1 MRIFRTS
8 LHEGWIRWVRW
19 ALWGCMLAVSGAAAD
34 REYPIEGKNYGS
46 GITSYT
52 VVIPDDLYLD
62 QVGVRLAME
71 ATGAGSIDDLD
82 ISLVSPSGTTVKLL
96 AATVLGDEVGFL
108 TGSRLEDALFSEAG
122 TDGIESGTAPY
133 TGTFRV
139 DNWAS
144 ATGLGKYRNQRSI
157 GNWTLRVRDP
167 VGFGGILFG
176 GANRTAAPWSSLGS
190 ALILSPLEAGLEPPS
205 LTTASDTGALTTD
218 GVTRVTTPTLTGK
231 TTAGATVK
239 IQYGLSSVT
248 VIGTVTAGSD
258 GVWAFTLPSP
268 LASGSH
274 GFSALVTHPTDGSV
288 KLTGTKTVVIDTAAP
303 TVSDLLDQTIDEDAE
318 TDLVRFLVSD
328 NLTAA
333 AALVV
338 SSQSSAPSLVGEIV
352 SGGSGTARNVV
363 VKPASGQSG
372 ISTITVTVTDLAGN
386 ATDRSFVLTVIPGN
400 KAPVAG
406 ADAVYRSAGGRVV
419 KVLLS
424 VLLAN
429 DTDADG
435 DALSMESV
443 QTALPEGASVKL
455 MEPYVVY
462 TAPLGSDSAG
472 SFDYVLSD
480 GLGGHRITNT
490 VPVTVVSGAGQDEP
504 ASPLAVV
511 TDKGNVS
518 LTWIGVA
525 RRNYKVQYTT
535 SVQAPYTWN
544 DYSTPALYTAA
555 RTGALGV
562 FRHQEPLSS
571 GPLRLYRAIP
581 LGWANDAPLLG
592 EDWVERSTSFRQ
604 ITFKASTLLANDT
617 DADGDALS
625 VVSVSGAL
633 PVGSTV
639 ELFEGDITYTV
650 AVTGAEAVDESFQYE
665 VSDGLGGHRV
675 SGTVRIKAI
684 EGGGPP

>member
-1 MRIFRTS
+1 MKMFSVSTN
-8 LHEGWIRWVRW
+8 EGWFGSAGW
-19 ALWGCMLAVSGAAAD
+19 ALMAWVLAVSGVAAD
-34 REYPIEGKNYGS
+34 SEYPIEGKNYGS

-52 VVIPDDLYLD
+52 VAVPDDLYLD
-62 QVGVRLAME
+62 RVSVRLALE
-71 ATGAGSIDDLD
+71 SAGAGSIDDLD

-108 TGSRLEDALFSEAG
+108 TGSRLADALFSESG

-144 ATGLGKYRNQRSI
+144 ATGLGKYRNLRSI
-157 GNWTLRVRDP
+157 GNWTLRVRDA
-167 VGFGGILFG
+167 VGFGGTLFG
-176 GANRTAAPWSSLGS
+176 GANRAAAAWSSLGS
-190 ALILSPLEAGLEPPS
+190 VLILSPLEAGLEPPS
-205 LTTASDTGALTTD
+205 LTTVSDTGALTTD
-218 GVTRVTTPTLTGK
+218 GVTRATTPTLTGK

-239 IQYGLSSVT
+239 IQYGLSSVS
-248 VIGTVTAGSD
+248 VIGTVIAGSD
-258 GVWAFTLPSP
+258 GVWTFTVTSP
-268 LASGSH
+268 LTSGSH
-274 GFSALVTHPTDGSV
+274 GFSALVTYPTDGSV
-288 KLTGTKTVVIDTAAP
+288 KLTGTKTVIIDTTAP
-303 TVSDLLDQTIDEDAE
+303 MVSELSDQTIDQEAE
-318 TDLVRFLVSD
+318 TELVRFLVTD

-338 SSQSSAPSLVGEIV
+338 SSHSSNASLVGDIV
-352 SGGSGTARNVV
+352 AGGSGTARNVL

-372 ISTITVTVTDLAGN
+372 NGIITVTVTDLAGN

-400 KAPVAG
+400 KSPVAG
-406 ADAVYRSAGGRVV
+406 GDVVYRSAGGRVV

-429 DTDADG
+429 DTDGDG
-435 DALSMESV
+435 DALSIDTV
-443 QTALPEGASVKL
+443 QTALPVGASVKL

-462 TAPLGSDSAG
+462 TAPPGSDSAG
-472 SFDYVLSD
+472 SFEYVLSD
-480 GLGGHRITNT
+480 GLGGHRVTNT
-490 VPVTVVSGAGQDEP
+490 VPVTVVSGAGQDES

-511 TDKGNVS
+511 TDKGDVL

-535 SVQAPYTWN
+535 SVKAPYTWN
-544 DYSTPALYTAA
+544 DYTTPAVYTAA

-562 FRHQEPLSS
+562 FRHQEPMSS
-571 GPLRLYRAIP
+571 SPLRLYRAIP
-581 LGWANDAPLLG
+581 MGWANDAPILG
-592 EDWVERSTSFRQ
+592 EDWVERPTFFRQ
-604 ITFKASTLLANDT
+604 ITFKASTLLVNDT

-625 VVSVSGAL
+625 VVSVNGVLPLGA
-633 PVGSTV
+633 TV

-650 AVTGAEAVDESFQYE
+650 AVNGADSSSAGFQYE

-675 SGTVRIKAI
+675 SGTVRIKTI

>member
-1 MRIFRTS
+1 
-8 LHEGWIRWVRW
+8 
-19 ALWGCMLAVSGAAAD
+19 
-34 REYPIEGKNYGS
+34 
-46 GITSYT
+46 
-52 VVIPDDLYLD
+52 
-62 QVGVRLAME
+62 
-71 ATGAGSIDDLD
+71 
-82 ISLVSPSGTTVKLL
+82 
-96 AATVLGDEVGFL
+96 
-108 TGSRLEDALFSEAG
+108 
-122 TDGIESGTAPY
+122 
-133 TGTFRV
+133 
-139 DNWAS
+139 
-144 ATGLGKYRNQRSI
+144 
-157 GNWTLRVRDP
+157 
-167 VGFGGILFG
+167 
-176 GANRTAAPWSSLGS
+176 
-190 ALILSPLEAGLEPPS
+190 
-205 LTTASDTGALTTD
+205 
-218 GVTRVTTPTLTGK
+218 
-231 TTAGATVK
+231 
-239 IQYGLSSVT
+239 
-248 VIGTVTAGSD
+248 
-258 GVWAFTLPSP
+258 
-268 LASGSH
+268 
-274 GFSALVTHPTDGSV
+274 
-288 KLTGTKTVVIDTAAP
+288 
-303 TVSDLLDQTIDEDAE
+303 
-318 TDLVRFLVSD
+318 
-328 NLTAA
+328 
-333 AALVV
+333 
-338 SSQSSAPSLVGEIV
+338 
-352 SGGSGTARNVV
+352 
-363 VKPASGQSG
+363 
-372 ISTITVTVTDLAGN
+372 LAGN
-386 ATDRSFVLTVIPGN
+386 TTDRSFVLTVIPGN

-581 LGWANDAPLLG
+581 MGWANDPPLLG
-592 EDWVERSTSFRQ
+592 EDSVERPTSFRQ

-639 ELFEGDITYTV
+639 ELFGGDITYTV
-650 AVTGAEAVDESFQYE
+650 AVTGDEAVEESFQYE

>member
-1 MRIFRTS
+1 
-8 LHEGWIRWVRW
+8 
-19 ALWGCMLAVSGAAAD
+19 
-34 REYPIEGKNYGS
+34 
-46 GITSYT
+46 
-52 VVIPDDLYLD
+52 
-62 QVGVRLAME
+62 
-71 ATGAGSIDDLD
+71 
-82 ISLVSPSGTTVKLL
+82 
-96 AATVLGDEVGFL
+96 
-108 TGSRLEDALFSEAG
+108 
-122 TDGIESGTAPY
+122 
-133 TGTFRV
+133 
-139 DNWAS
+139 
-144 ATGLGKYRNQRSI
+144 
-157 GNWTLRVRDP
+157 
-167 VGFGGILFG
+167 VGFGGTLFG
-176 GANRTAAPWSSLGS
+176 GANRTAAAWSSLGS

-218 GVTRVTTPTLTGK
+218 GVTRATTPTLTGK

-239 IQYGLSSVT
+239 IQYGLSSVS

-258 GVWAFTLPSP
+258 GVWTFTVPSP

-288 KLTGTKTVVIDTAAP
+288 KLTGTKTVVIDTTAP
-303 TVSDLLDQTIDEDAE
+303 TVSDLSEQTIDEDAE

-328 NLTAA
+328 NLTAS

-338 SSQSSAPSLVGEIV
+338 SSQSSNPGLVGGIV
-352 SGGSGTARNVV
+352 AGGSGTARNVV

-372 ISTITVTVTDLAGN
+372 SGIITVTVTDLAGN

-406 ADAVYRSAGGRVV
+406 GDVVYRSAGGRVV

-435 DALSMESV
+435 DALSMDTV
-443 QTALPEGASVKL
+443 QTALPDGASVKL

-462 TAPLGSDSAG
+462 IAPPGNDSAG
-472 SFDYVLSD
+472 SFEYVLSD
-480 GLGGHRITNT
+480 GLGGHRVTNA

-511 TDKGNVS
+511 TDKGEVS

-544 DYSTPALYTAA
+544 DYTTPAVYTAA
-555 RTGALGV
+555 RTGAMGV

-581 LGWANDAPLLG
+581 MGWANDPPILV
-592 EDWVERSTSFRQ
+592 EDWVERPTFFRQ

-633 PVGSTV
+633 PQGATV
-639 ELFEGDITYTV
+639 ELFDGDITYTV
-650 AVTGAEAVDESFQYE
+650 SANAGDAADESFQYE

-675 SGTVRIKAI
+675 SGTVRIKTI

>member
-8 LHEGWIRWVRW
+8 LHEGCIRWAAW
-19 ALWGCMLAVSGAAAD
+19 ALMASVLAVSGVAAD

-52 VVIPDDLYLD
+52 VAIPDDLYLD
-62 QVGVRLAME
+62 QVRVRLAME

-82 ISLVSPSGTTVKLL
+82 VSLVSPQGTTVKLL
-96 AATVLGDEVGFL
+96 AASVLGDEVGFL
-108 TGSRLEDALFSEAG
+108 TGSRLEDALFSESA
-122 TDGIESGTAPY
+122 TDGIESGTSPY

-139 DNWAS
+139 DNWTS
-144 ATGLGKYRNQRSI
+144 GTGLVKYRNQRSI

-167 VGFGGILFG
+167 VGFGGTLFG
-176 GANRTAAPWSSLGS
+176 GANRAAAAWSSLGS

-231 TTAGATVK
+231 TAAGATVK
-239 IQYGLSSVT
+239 IQYGLSSVS

-258 GVWAFTLPSP
+258 GVWTFTVPSP

-288 KLTGTKTVVIDTAAP
+288 KLTGTKTVVIDTTAP

-338 SSQSSAPSLVGEIV
+338 SSQPSAPSLVGEIV

-372 ISTITVTVTDLAGN
+372 SATITVTVTDLAGN
-386 ATDRSFVLTVIPGN
+386 TTDRSFVLTVIPGN

-581 LGWANDAPLLG
+581 LGWANDPPLLG
-592 EDWVERSTSFRQ
+592 EDWVERPTSFRQ

-639 ELFEGDITYTV
+639 ELFGGDITYTV
-650 AVTGAEAVDESFQYE
+650 AVTGDEAVDESFQYE

-675 SGTVRIKAI
+675 SGTVRIQAI

>member
-1 MRIFRTS
+1 MLKGS
-8 LHEGWIRWVRW
+8 AKSVWMGRWFIAW
-19 ALWGCMLAVSGAAAD
+19 ATAMGRVAAD
-34 REYPIEGKNYGS
+34 SEYPIEGKNYGS

-52 VVIPDDLYLD
+52 VVVADDLYLD
-62 QVGVRLAME
+62 RVGVRLALE
-71 ATGAGSIDDLD
+71 SAAAGSIDDLD
-82 ISLVSPSGTTVKLL
+82 VSLVSPQGTTVKLL

-108 TGSRLEDALFSEAG
+108 SGSRLEDALFSESA
-122 TDGIESGTAPY
+122 TEGIESGSTPY
-133 TGTFRV
+133 TGVFKV

-157 GNWTLRVRDP
+157 GNWTLKIKDP
-167 VGFGGILFG
+167 VGSGGTLFG
-176 GANRTAAPWSSLGS
+176 GANRASAAWSSLGS
-190 ALILSPLEAGLEPPS
+190 ALILSPLEAGSEPPS

-218 GVTRVTTPTLTGK
+218 GVTRMTTPTLTGK
-231 TTAGATVK
+231 ATAGSTVEV
-239 IQYGLSSVT
+239 QYGLSPVS
-248 VIGTVTAGSD
+248 VIGTVSAGPD
-258 GVWAFTLPSP
+258 GVWTFTVPNS

-274 GFSALVTHPTDGSV
+274 DFSARVTHPSNGSV
-288 KLTGTKTVVIDTAAP
+288 KLTGTQTVVIDTTAP
-303 TVSDLLDQTIDEDAE
+303 TVSELLDQTIDEDTE

-333 AALVV
+333 AALTV
-338 SSQSSAPSLVGEIV
+338 SSQSSNASLVGGIV
-352 SGGSGTARNVV
+352 TGGSGTARNVV
-363 VKPASGQSG
+363 VKPARGQSG
-372 ISTITVTVTDLAGN
+372 SGTITVSVTDLAGN
-386 ATDRSFVLTVIPGN
+386 ATDRSFVLTVIRGN
-400 KAPVAG
+400 KVPVAG

-435 DALSMESV
+435 DALSMDSV
-443 QTALPEGASVKL
+443 QTALPDGASVKL

-462 TAPLGSDSAG
+462 MAAPGSDSAG

-480 GLGGHRITNT
+480 GLGGHRVTNT

-504 ASPLAVV
+504 ASPLAV
-511 TDKGNVS
+511 TTSKGDVS

-535 SVQAPYTWN
+535 SQQAPYTWN
-544 DYSTPALYTAA
+544 DLTTPSVYTAS

-562 FRHQEPLSS
+562 FRHQEPISS
-571 GPLRLYRAIP
+571 GSLRLYRAIP
-581 LGWANDAPLLG
+581 IGWANDAPILG
-592 EDWVERSTSFRQ
+592 EDSVERPTFFRQ

-625 VVSVSGAL
+625 VVSVGGAL
-633 PVGSTV
+633 PQGATV

-650 AVTGAEAVDESFQYE
+650 AANAADGADESFQYE

>member
-1 MRIFRTS
+1 MFWVS
-8 LHEGWIRWVRW
+8 ASEGWIRWAGW
-19 ALWGCMLAVSGAAAD
+19 ALVGWGLLMSRVAAD
-34 REYPIEGKNYGS
+34 SEYPIEGKNYGS

-52 VVIPDDLYLD
+52 VAVPDDVYLD
-62 QVGVRLAME
+62 RVVVRLALE
-71 ATGAGSIDDLD
+71 SNESGSMDDLD
-82 ISLVSPSGTTVKLL
+82 VSLVSPQGTTVKLL
-96 AATVLGDEVGFL
+96 AATVLGDEVGSL
-108 TGSRLEDALFSEAG
+108 TGSRLEDTLFSESG
-122 TDGIESGTAPY
+122 VDGIESGTPPY
-133 TGTFRV
+133 TGVFKV

-144 ATGLGKYRNQRSI
+144 ATGLGKYSNQRSI
-157 GNWTLRVRDP
+157 GNWTLRIRDA
-167 VGFGGILFG
+167 VGFGGTLFG
-176 GANRTAAPWSSLGS
+176 GANRSAAGWSSLGS
-190 ALILSPLEAGLEPPS
+190 ALILSPLAAGSEPPS
-205 LTTASDTGALTTD
+205 LTAASDTGALTTD
-218 GVTRVTTPTLTGK
+218 GVTRVTAPTLTGK
-231 TTAGATVK
+231 ATAGSTVK
-239 IQYGLSSVT
+239 IQSGLSSVT
-248 VIGTVTAGSD
+248 VIGTVIAGSD
-258 GVWAFTLPSP
+258 GVWTFTVPSP

-288 KLTGTKTVVIDTAAP
+288 KLTGTKTVVIDTTAP
-303 TVSDLLDQTIDEDAE
+303 TVSELSEQTIDEDGE

-333 AALVV
+333 AALTV
-338 SSQSSAPSLVGEIV
+338 SSRSSNASLLGDIV
-352 SGGSGTARNVV
+352 AGGSGTARNVV

-372 ISTITVTVTDLAGN
+372 TGIITVTVTDLAGN
-386 ATDRSFVLTVIPGN
+386 ATDRSFLLTVMAGN

-424 VLLAN
+424 TLLSN

-435 DALSMESV
+435 DALSIDSV
-443 QTALPEGASVKL
+443 QTALPDGASVKL

-462 TAPLGSDSAG
+462 TAPPGSDSAG

-480 GLGGHRITNT
+480 GLGGHRLTNT
-490 VPVTVVSGAGQDEP
+490 VPVTVVAGAGPGEP

-511 TDKGNVS
+511 TNQGDVS

-562 FRHQEPLSS
+562 FRHQEPISS

-581 LGWANDAPLLG
+581 MGWANDAPILG
-592 EDWVERSTSFRQ
+592 EDTVERSTLFRQ

-633 PVGSTV
+633 PQGATV
-639 ELFEGDITYTV
+639 ELFDGDITYTV
-650 AVTGAEAVDESFQYE
+650 AANAAEAVNESFQYE

-675 SGTVRIKAI
+675 SGTVRIQAI

>member
-1 MRIFRTS
+1 MRLFS
-8 LHEGWIRWVRW
+8 VSSKEVWIRRVGWLWTAWV
-19 ALWGCMLAVSGAAAD
+19 LAVGGVAAD
-34 REYPIEGKNYGS
+34 REYPIEGKNFGS
-46 GITSYT
+46 GMTTFT
-52 VVIPDDLYLD
+52 VTVPDDLYLD
-62 QVGVRLAME
+62 RVGVRLALE
-71 ATGAGSIDDLD
+71 STESGSIDDLD
-82 ISLVSPSGTTVKLL
+82 VSLVSPSGTTVKLL

-108 TGSRLEDALFSEAG
+108 TGSRLEDALLSESA
-122 TDGIESGTAPY
+122 TDDIESGTPPY

-139 DNWAS
+139 DNWTS
-144 ATGLGKYRNQRSI
+144 STGLGKYRNQRSI
-157 GNWTLRVRDP
+157 GNWTLRVRDAA
-167 VGFGGILFG
+167 GFGGTLFG
-176 GANRTAAPWSSLGS
+176 GANRAEAAWSSLGS

-205 LTTASDTGALTTD
+205 LTEASDTGAWTTD

-239 IQYGLSSVT
+239 IQYGLSSVS
-248 VIGTVTAGSD
+248 VIGTVTAASD
-258 GVWAFTLPSP
+258 GVWTFTVPSP
-268 LASGSH
+268 LAPGSH

-288 KLTGTKTVVIDTAAP
+288 KLTGTQTVVIDTTAP
-303 TVSDLLDQTIDEDAE
+303 TVSELSDQTIDENGE
-318 TDLVRFLVSD
+318 TDLVRFLVND

-333 AALVV
+333 AELVAGSR
-338 SSQSSAPSLVGEIV
+338 SSNGGLVGDV
-352 SGGSGTARNVV
+352 VTGGSGTARNVV
-363 VKPASGQSG
+363 VKPAVGQSG
-372 ISTITVTVTDLAGN
+372 TAIITVTVTDLAGN

-455 MEPYVVY
+455 MEPYVIY
-462 TAPLGSDSAG
+462 TAVPGSDGAG
-472 SFDYVLSD
+472 SFEYVLSD

-504 ASPLAVV
+504 ARPLTVV
-511 TDKGNVS
+511 TDKGDVS

-535 SVQAPYTWN
+535 SAQAPYTWN
-544 DYSTPALYTAA
+544 DHRPPAVYTAA

-581 LGWANDAPLLG
+581 MGWANDAPILG
-592 EDWVERSTSFRQ
+592 EDTVERPTFFRQ

-617 DADGDALS
+617 DPDGDALS

-633 PVGSTV
+633 PVGATV

-650 AVTGAEAVDESFQYE
+650 SVNGPDSGSAAFQYE

-675 SGTVRIKAI
+675 SGTVRIKTI

>member
-1 MRIFRTS
+1 M
-8 LHEGWIRWVRW
+8 
-19 ALWGCMLAVSGAAAD
+19 
-34 REYPIEGKNYGS
+34 
-46 GITSYT
+46 
-52 VVIPDDLYLD
+52 
-62 QVGVRLAME
+62 
-71 ATGAGSIDDLD
+71 
-82 ISLVSPSGTTVKLL
+82 
-96 AATVLGDEVGFL
+96 
-108 TGSRLEDALFSEAG
+108 
-122 TDGIESGTAPY
+122 
-133 TGTFRV
+133 
-139 DNWAS
+139 
-144 ATGLGKYRNQRSI
+144 
-157 GNWTLRVRDP
+157 
-167 VGFGGILFG
+167 
-176 GANRTAAPWSSLGS
+176 
-190 ALILSPLEAGLEPPS
+190 
-205 LTTASDTGALTTD
+205 
-218 GVTRVTTPTLTGK
+218 
-231 TTAGATVK
+231 
-239 IQYGLSSVT
+239 
-248 VIGTVTAGSD
+248 
-258 GVWAFTLPSP
+258 
-268 LASGSH
+268 
-274 GFSALVTHPTDGSV
+274 
-288 KLTGTKTVVIDTAAP
+288 
-303 TVSDLLDQTIDEDAE
+303 
-318 TDLVRFLVSD
+318 
-328 NLTAA
+328 
-333 AALVV
+333 
-338 SSQSSAPSLVGEIV
+338 
-352 SGGSGTARNVV
+352 
-363 VKPASGQSG
+363 
-372 ISTITVTVTDLAGN
+372 
-386 ATDRSFVLTVIPGN
+386 
-400 KAPVAG
+400 
-406 ADAVYRSAGGRVV
+406 
-419 KVLLS
+419 
-424 VLLAN
+424 
-429 DTDADG
+429 
-435 DALSMESV
+435 
-443 QTALPEGASVKL
+443 KL

-490 VPVTVVSGAGQDEP
+490 VPVTVMSGAGQDEP
-504 ASPLAVV
+504 ALPLTVV
-511 TDKGNVS
+511 SDKGNVS